1 MMTKKY
7 TANTIQ
13 DAMNLAKM
21 ELGDN
26 ITLIDKKEVRSLE
39 YKVSFQ
45 RKILN

>member
-26 ITLIDKKEVRSLE
+26 ITLIDKKEVSLE